1 MIPARRVTE
10 RAIMRASRSISAG
23 RRASGAR
30 KPATPSRVS
39 RVSTRARKTTTPV
52 RKAAAPARKTTK
64 LHPVPLE
71 PVLFRFCK
79 PGWAVLVEKQP
90 SQQGTRF
97 VCPFCPHS
105 HRVSGPVRGF
115 RKVRRAQWIKLRR
128 VDE

>member
-1 MIPARRVTE
+1 
-10 RAIMRASRSISAG
+10 MRALRSISAA
-23 RRASGAR
+23 RRASHTR
-30 KPATPSRVS
+30 KPAAPSRV
-39 RVSTRARKTTTPV
+39 AKPAPKTI
-52 RKAAAPARKTTK
+52 AK
-64 LHPVPLE
+64 LRQVPLE
-71 PVLFRFCK
+71 PVLYRFCK

>member
-1 MIPARRVTE
+1 MIPARRVRE
-10 RAIMRASRSISAG
+10 RANMRASRSISAA

-30 KPATPSRVS
+30 KPAASSRVS
-39 RVSTRARKTTTPV
+39 K
-52 RKAAAPARKTTK
+52 PARKATTK
-64 LHPVPLE
+64 LRPAPLE
-71 PVLFRFCK
+71 PVLYRFCK

>member
-1 MIPARRVTE
+1 
-10 RAIMRASRSISAG
+10 MRATRNISAA
-23 RRASGAR
+23 RRASSAR
-30 KPATPSRVS
+30 KPAAPSRVS
-39 RVSTRARKTTTPV
+39 KAVRKTV
-52 RKAAAPARKTTK
+52 TK
-64 LHPVPLE
+64 LHAVPLE
-71 PVLFRFCK
+71 PVLYRFCK

>member
-1 MIPARRVTE
+1 MNPARRVTE
-10 RAIMRASRSISAG
+10 RANMRASRSISAA

-30 KPATPSRVS
+30 KPAAPSRVS
-39 RVSTRARKTTTPV
+39 
-52 RKAAAPARKTTK
+52 APARKTAAK

-71 PVLFRFCK
+71 PVLYRFCK

>member
-1 MIPARRVTE
+1 MAASQIRR
-10 RAIMRASRSISAG
+10 AAA

-30 KPATPSRVS
+30 KRAGTNNSKAVHKGRAAGKVGGKPAV
-39 RVSTRARKTTTPV
+39 V
-52 RKAAAPARKTTK
+52 PAQ
-64 LHPVPLE
+64 
-71 PVLFRFCK
+71 PVLYRFCK

-97 VCPFCPHS
+97 VCPFCPLS

-115 RKVRRAQWIKLRR
+115 RKMRRAQWTKLRR

>member
-1 MIPARRVTE
+1 MGASQIRR
-10 RAIMRASRSISAG
+10 AAA

-30 KPATPSRVS
+30 KHVAKSAAKNDAKPAHKSGGKPAV
-39 RVSTRARKTTTPV
+39 VPV
-52 RKAAAPARKTTK
+52 Q
-64 LHPVPLE
+64 
-71 PVLFRFCK
+71 PVLYRFCK

-97 VCPFCPHS
+97 VCPFCTLS

-115 RKVRRAQWIKLRR
+115 RKMRRAQWVKLRR

>member
-10 RAIMRASRSISAG
+10 RANMRASRSISAA

-30 KPATPSRVS
+30 KAVPSRAS
-39 RVSTRARKTTTPV
+39 KPARKTTT
-52 RKAAAPARKTTK
+52 K
-64 LHPVPLE
+64 LHAVPLE
-71 PVLFRFCK
+71 PVLYRFCK
-79 PGWAVLVEKQP
+79 SGWAVLVEKQP